1 MIGHEGGGLAE
12 IFIWISPPG
21 GILGGSKKALPTRL
35 VLDLV
40 HVARDTR
47 RAIFSIVRS
56 EVFRDR
62 HGLVI
67 QQTLEQTEIIM

>member
-12 IFIWISPPG
+12 IFIWISPPR
-21 GILGGSKKALPTRL
+21 GILGGSKEALPTRL

-47 RAIFSIVRS
+47 AIFFYHQNRALS
-56 EVFRDR
+56 
-62 HGLVI
+62 
-67 QQTLEQTEIIM
+67 